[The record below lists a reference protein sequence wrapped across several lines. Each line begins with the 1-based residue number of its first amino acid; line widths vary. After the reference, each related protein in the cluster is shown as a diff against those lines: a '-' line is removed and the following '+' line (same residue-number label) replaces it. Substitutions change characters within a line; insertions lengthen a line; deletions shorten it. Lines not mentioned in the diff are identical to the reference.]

1 MGSTKHHFV
10 PQMHLRQFSANSKG
24 EILVY
29 DKRWQGDPRPKQPSG
44 QCYREHLYSLSSDD
58 GSRSSAIEDEH
69 YSKIDSA
76 AAMCLRRHPQS
87 LNQHRE
93 TLSTYLAS
101 LILRN
106 PHQIDG
112 LQKNSEPLMTEMYN
126 RMWTDPEF
134 RQRVRNRVSTDEEFE
149 SMMNAYAPGNARVQL
164 SGEAAM
170 LYNFGTI
177 ASVAA
182 SVSNCDWTILVAPR
196 GMEYIISD
204 VPTFTCDPSSPETS
218 IAGLGNPGNETT
230 LPLTPGKCLLIR
242 PGKPGG
248 YRIRTATE
256 VAVREINRRSAYSA
270 TARFFASRKSSEL
283 TLLAEEFPPR
293 PSVQK
298 AFKHENCVVIP
309 NLVDN
314 SHFSP
319 VWPK

>member
-1 MGSTKHHFV
+1 MGSAKHHFV
-10 PQMHLRQFSANSKG
+10 PQMHLRQFSATRKG

-29 DKRWQGDPRPKQPSG
+29 DKRWQGEPRPKQPSG
-44 QCYREHLYSLSSDD
+44 QCYREHLYRLTSDD
-58 GSRSSAIEDEH
+58 ESRSSAIEDKY

-76 AAMCLRRHPQS
+76 AAICLGKHAQD

-106 PHQIDG
+106 PHHIDG
-112 LQKNSEPLMTEMYN
+112 FQKNSEPLMTEMYN
-126 RMWTDPEF
+126 RMWADPEF
-134 RQRVRNRVSTDEEFE
+134 RQRVRNRLSTDEEFE

-170 LYNFGTI
+170 LHSFGTI

-182 SVSNCDWTILVAPR
+182 SVSKCDWTILIAPR
-196 GMEYIISD
+196 GMDYIISD
-204 VPTFTCDPSSPETS
+204 VPVFTCNPSSPETS
-218 IAGLGNPGNETT
+218 IVGIGNPGNETT
-230 LPLTPGKCLLIR
+230 LPLAPGKCLLIR
-242 PGKPGG
+242 SGKPGG
-248 YRIRTATE
+248 FRIRTATE

-270 TARFFASRKSSEL
+270 IERFFAARQSSEL

-293 PSVQK
+293 PSVQT

-314 SHFSP
+314 SHFSTL
-319 VWPK
+319 WPR